1 MNPPDPDKQSAF
13 EMSEPAELGTATRY
27 AFWLTTEATRLFP
40 FTAELIC
47 VAELERVAPDR
58 ARVSIHDAFDADE
71 AWHFIRSELETE
83 SQFTDLDS
91 LWEDAL
97 WLL

>member
-1 MNPPDPDKQSAF
+1 
-13 EMSEPAELGTATRY
+13 MSEPAVLGTATRY
-27 AFWLTTEATRLFP
+27 AFYLNTRTTRLFR

-47 VAELERVAPDR
+47 VADVELLAPERAC
-58 ARVSIHDAFDADE
+58 VSIHDAFDADE